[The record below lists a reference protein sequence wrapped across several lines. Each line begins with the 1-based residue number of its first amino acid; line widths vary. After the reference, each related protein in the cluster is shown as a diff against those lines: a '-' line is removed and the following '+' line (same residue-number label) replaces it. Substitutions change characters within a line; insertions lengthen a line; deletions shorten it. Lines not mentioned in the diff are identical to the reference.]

1 MFVSKIKSE
10 QCSRCKINN
19 QRAQNT
25 NKRNNTAN
33 NKIKSE
39 AGCAIHQQ

>member
-25 NKRNNTAN
+25 NKRNN
-33 NKIKSE
+33 IKQD
-39 AGCAIHQQ
+39 IKPIDHQ